1 MQRSVKGEVVSSTF
15 DEPAVRHLQV
25 AEMVILRM
33 KAREY
38 PEGRSILPFSPLLRP
53 ARLLPA
59 SQ

>member
-1 MQRSVKGEVVSSTF
+1 MRATEVVEV
-15 DEPAVRHLQV
+15 DLQML
-25 AEMVILRM
+25 AGMLWDDLLRM

-38 PEGRSILPFSPLLRP
+38 PEDRSILPFSPLLRP